1 MINRDRMDWRC
12 SVEGKLGGNT
22 KRHREHATDEADMTR
37 ADGEVNQ
44 ILGADRVQLCASQTS
59 EPSLMSSCSS

>member
-1 MINRDRMDWRC
+1 M
-12 SVEGKLGGNT
+12 EGKLGGNT

-44 ILGADRVQLCASQTS
+44 ILGAAKEQLGATQRS
-59 EPSLMSSCSS
+59 EPSLMSSCSSC